1 MEVREMQEQG
11 EERRKAPEEEAATP
25 GRRREPVSGQTP
37 EEPVPDP
44 SGDGEP
50 SDEDQENPLVN
61 DGSFPD
67 SDK

>member
-1 MEVREMQEQG
+1 MLQYRCLARM
-11 EERRKAPEEEAATP
+11 RRGSPYPSQLAS
-25 GRRREPVSGQTP
+25 RRLRREPVSGQSP

>member
-1 MEVREMQEQG
+1 L
-11 EERRKAPEEEAATP
+11 
-25 GRRREPVSGQTP
+25 RREPVSGQSP